1 MAVRKPS
8 GLNALLRDSSGAA
21 LLEFAIVMPVMLMM
35 IFGTLEFGLNVYT
48 RSVLEGAMQQ
58 AGRNSTLQSSQS
70 SQSSIDAYVSNQ
82 IHNILPNATVT
93 FTRENYPTFSQVGR
107 PEDFTDTNGNGVRDA
122 GECFQDLNGNGT
134 SDADSGRSGVG
145 GANDV
150 VLYTAT
156 VSYTS
161 FIPVGAALKISP
173 TTTMKAATIL
183 RNQPFATEPS
193 WNAVQVC
200 T

>member
-1 MAVRKPS
+1 MTVPCS
-8 GLNALLRDSSGAA
+8 IPVGTALIPAA
-21 LLEFAIVMPVMLMM
+21 
-35 IFGTLEFGLNVYT
+35 TS
-48 RSVLEGAMQQ
+48 RSVTA
-58 AGRNSTLQSSQS
+58 
-70 SQSSIDAYVSNQ
+70 
-82 IHNILPNATVT
+82 
-93 FTRENYPTFSQVGR
+93 
-107 PEDFTDTNGNGVRDA
+107 
-122 GECFQDLNGNGT
+122 
-134 SDADSGRSGVG
+134 SGRSGVG